1 MNKIGHAVLD
11 IPAEHHGKL
20 DMCVLVSY
28 PNRIRSFEPLK
39 SSLRVNKYVRVF
51 CCHVVDGNGLGF

>member
-1 MNKIGHAVLD
+1 MNKIGHTVLD
-11 IPAEHHGKL
+11 IPAEHRGKL

-39 SSLRVNKYVRVF
+39 SSLRVNKYAF
-51 CCHVVDGNGLGF
+51 SVVDGNGLGF

>member
-1 MNKIGHAVLD
+1 MNKIGHAVLN
-11 IPAEHHGKL
+11 IPAEHRGKL

-39 SSLRVNKYVRVF
+39 SSLRVNKYAF
-51 CCHVVDGNGLGF
+51 SAAT